1 MTRYYVPTNKKFTV
15 NKLKISI
22 HPLFV
27 AAGILSAVFGGLPV
41 FLIYTL
47 TALLHEC
54 GHIFCARGLGFYCS
68 KVKLMPYGAA
78 AVCEIDGISARDE
91 VKLALAGP
99 AVNAAICVACAGLW
113 WFYPVTYAFT
123 DTVMQANAI
132 MLAINILPAYPLD
145 GGRVARC
152 VLGKIM
158 PARAVNI
165 VLRCITVLVAA
176 GVASLYFFTDVGV
189 NCFAFSAFLV
199 CSAFTKS
206 PPACKI
212 NFADKKK
219 LRRGLEI
226 KYILADRT
234 LTYSRA
240 LRYLDDKS
248 YIIFRTQDGE
258 EVTQDRLCE
267 KFETCG
273 IYDSI
278 FDECPKAQCV
288 RDEDEYEYE
297 EELNA
302 AE

>member
-1 MTRYYVPTNKKFTV
+1 MESV
-15 NKLKISI
+15 KISI

-27 AAGILSAVFGGLPV
+27 AAGILSALTGGLPV

-54 GHIFCARGLGFYCS
+54 GHIFCARGMGFYCS

-78 AVCEIDGISARDE
+78 AVCELEGISAADE
-91 VKLALAGP
+91 VKLALSGP
-99 AVNAAICVACAGLW
+99 AVNAAICVAVAGLW
-113 WFYPVTYAFT
+113 WFYPVTYAYT
-123 DTVMQANAI
+123 DTVMQANSI

-152 VLGKIM
+152 ALLKVM
-158 PARAVNI
+158 PAHAVNI
-165 VLRCITVLVAA
+165 TLRCITVLAAA
-176 GVASLYFFTDVGV
+176 GVASLYFFTDVGI
-189 NCFAFSAFLV
+189 NCFAFSAFLL

-219 LRRGLEI
+219 LRRGLEV
-226 KYILADRT
+226 KYILADKS
-234 LTYSRA
+234 LTYRRA
-240 LRYLDDKS
+240 IRYLDDKS

-258 EVTQDRLCE
+258 EVTQDRL
-267 KFETCG
+267 FENFENCS

-278 FDECPKAQCV
+278 FASENENDLKKDALFV
-288 RDEDEYEYE
+288 DD
-297 EELNA
+297 NA
-302 AE
+302 E